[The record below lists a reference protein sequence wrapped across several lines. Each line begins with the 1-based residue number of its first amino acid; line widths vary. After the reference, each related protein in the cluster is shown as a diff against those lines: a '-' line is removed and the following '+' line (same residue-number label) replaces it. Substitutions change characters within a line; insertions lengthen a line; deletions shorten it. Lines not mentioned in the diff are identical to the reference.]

1 MSAPFEII
9 GAPMD
14 IWTGPVGEAFTDVDT
29 TPAGNWILLG
39 TSGDSNYNEDGVSIS
54 NPQTVGLIRMLGGTG
69 PVKASR
75 SEEDLII
82 TVTMHDLT
90 LEQWAVAMNGNAV
103 VDTPAASGTPGFRT
117 LNAYKG
123 TEVTQYALLVRGK
136 SPYDDEN
143 WNLQLQV
150 PVVVVTSSPN
160 PIFKKG
166 DEPAGLEIEFTAIED
181 PNAASEALR
190 FGSIVAQ
197 DATALA

>member
-1 MSAPFEII
+1 MSAPFEILT
-9 GAPMD
+9 GPLN

-29 TPAGNWILLG
+29 TPAGNWVLLG
-39 TSGDSNYNEDGVSIS
+39 TSGDSNYSEDGVSIN
-54 NPQTVGLIRMLGGTG
+54 NPQVVELFRMLGGTG

-75 SEEDLII
+75 SEEDLMT

-103 VDTPAASGTPGFRT
+103 VDTPAASGTPGIRT
-117 LNAYKG
+117 LNSYKG
-123 TEVTQYALLVRGK
+123 KEVTQYALLVRGK
-136 SPYDDEN
+136 SPYDDVN
-143 WNLQLQV
+143 WNLQLQI
-150 PVVVVTSSPN
+150 PVVAVTSSPN
-160 PIFKKG
+160 PIFVKG
-166 DEPAGLEIEFTAIED
+166 VPAGLEIEFTAIED